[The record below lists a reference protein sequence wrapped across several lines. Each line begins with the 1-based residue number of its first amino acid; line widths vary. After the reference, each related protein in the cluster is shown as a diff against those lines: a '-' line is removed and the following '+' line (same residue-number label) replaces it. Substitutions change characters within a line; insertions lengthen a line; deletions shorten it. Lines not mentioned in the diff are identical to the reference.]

1 MLTAMTKKKKEQDK
15 PCEIFLTEK
24 HPMEEPPEPEETI
37 ISEEDLDKIP
47 DEEQEAPPPYELPAP
62 GEGP

>member
-1 MLTAMTKKKKEQDK
+1 
-15 PCEIFLTEK
+15 
-24 HPMEEPPEPEETI
+24 MEEPPEPEETI